1 MTAGEAAT
9 QKLFDSSVQIN
20 NSALDA
26 AMNTAILIV
35 AALAIVGLAAFFAL
49 RRVKK

>member
-1 MTAGEAAT
+1 MTADDTAT
-9 QKLFDSSVQIN
+9 QKLLDSVQIN

-26 AMNTAILIV
+26 SMNTAIFIA

-49 RRVKK
+49 RKVK